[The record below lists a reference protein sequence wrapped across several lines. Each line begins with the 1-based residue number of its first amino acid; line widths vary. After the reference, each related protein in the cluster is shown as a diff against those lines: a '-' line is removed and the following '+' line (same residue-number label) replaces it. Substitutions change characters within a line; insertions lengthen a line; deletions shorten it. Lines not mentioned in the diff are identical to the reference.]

1 MKKFIITERKGRYSF
16 YDTRG
21 ASVSFDSLEEAQ
33 AAGGKLPEEEVQV
46 SGVPYKVSAKDV
58 VTPSAVE
65 DAADV
70 MSSYENGEK

>member
-16 YDTRG
+16 NDVTG
-21 ASVSFDSLEEAQ
+21 APISFDSLEEAQ

-70 MSSYENGEK
+70 MSSYENGED